1 MLAHDLAKIFGL
13 KIEELFKLLPFSLI
27 KGFPAT
33 FILSAGCALIAYG
46 IVDFLLEHY
55 IHKIGRAKTMD
66 EYEGNVLINGKACTL
81 VSEFAN
87 IGFIVLA
94 LYSAICKADMVGC
107 MIAVGIF
114 LLSHIVYAVCFKYFD
129 NH

>member
-1 MLAHDLAKIFGL
+1 MRKSKKIFAC
-13 KIEELFKLLPFSLI
+13 LFIGIGILLLPFS
-27 KGFPAT
+27 
-33 FILSAGCALIAYG
+33 LSAGCALIAYG
-46 IVDFLLEHY
+46 IVDFLFEHF
-55 IHKIGRAKTMD
+55 IHKIGRAKIMD
-66 EYEGNVLINGKACTL
+66 EDERNVLINGKAYTL

>member
-1 MLAHDLAKIFGL
+1 MRKSKKIFAC
-13 KIEELFKLLPFSLI
+13 LFIGILTLSLSLI
-27 KGFPAT
+27 KGFPAA
-33 FILSAGCALIAYG
+33 FIVSAGCALTAYG
-46 IVDFLLEHY
+46 IVDFLFEHFV
-55 IHKIGRAKTMD
+55 HKIGRAKIMD
-66 EYEGNVLINGKACTL
+66 EDERNMLINGKAYTL

-94 LYSAICKADMVGC
+94 LYSAICKGDMVGC

-114 LLSHIVYAVCFKYFD
+114 LLSHIVYVVCFKYFD

>member
-1 MLAHDLAKIFGL
+1 
-13 KIEELFKLLPFSLI
+13 
-27 KGFPAT
+27 
-33 FILSAGCALIAYG
+33 
-46 IVDFLLEHY
+46 
-55 IHKIGRAKTMD
+55 MD
-66 EYEGNVLINGKACTL
+66 EDERNMLISGKAYTL

-94 LYSAICKADMVGC
+94 LYSAVCRSDMAGC

>member
-1 MLAHDLAKIFGL
+1 
-13 KIEELFKLLPFSLI
+13 
-27 KGFPAT
+27 
-33 FILSAGCALIAYG
+33 
-46 IVDFLLEHY
+46 
-55 IHKIGRAKTMD
+55 MD
-66 EYEGNVLINGKACTL
+66 EDERNMLINGKAYTL

-94 LYSAICKADMVGC
+94 LYSAVCKADMAGC

-114 LLSHIVYAVCFKYFD
+114 LLSHIVYVVCFKYFD